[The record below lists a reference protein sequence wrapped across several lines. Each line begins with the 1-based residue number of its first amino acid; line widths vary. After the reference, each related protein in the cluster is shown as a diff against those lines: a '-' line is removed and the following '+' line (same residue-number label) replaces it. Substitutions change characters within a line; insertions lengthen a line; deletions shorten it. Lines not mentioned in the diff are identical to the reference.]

1 MPDLSNIR
9 AVARR
14 EYVTRSRTRAFR
26 LTTVVLLLATLAL
39 SQAPLLFRWIDAQ
52 AGPTTIEVSIGDSKP
67 AIDIPTQLAAIL
79 NTDPLAAA
87 TGGGSGG
94 NPSPPKYR
102 IEPVSVTGVDAAR
115 ARLAGEKHVA
125 GVLLVGRDATSKDL
139 VFTYV
144 TGAAATDRTAAT
156 IRQAL
161 GNIAVQDRL
170 AAAGISPPDQAKLF
184 SPPAFTTVSTKPAT
198 PGAPTPGNEVEAL
211 VSGLA
216 VGFVLAIV
224 LFLAII
230 IYGQWIAY
238 SVAEEK
244 TSRVMEVILGAASPF
259 ELLGG
264 KILGVGGLAITQ
276 YVIVFVPSLIA
287 ILFQSQIAAI
297 VLGGT
302 PGSVSLPAGLTP
314 SLLAAFGIFFVLGFA
329 LYSVLYAGAAALV
342 SRTEDINQIVAPMT
356 FLSTGGYLA
365 AVWSATGV
373 VAPDSPI
380 VVAMSFIPFFSPYL
394 MLSRLGAGQ
403 ATLLDVVIAIVLL
416 ALTVP
421 VALWV
426 AARLYAAGVLMYGQ
440 RPSVR
445 LLVRALRGV

>member
-14 EYVTRSRTRAFR
+14 EYVSRARTRAFR
-26 LTTVVLLLATLAL
+26 ATTVILVLATLAL
-39 SQAPLLFRWIDAQ
+39 SQAPLLFRWIDTIS
-52 AGPTTIEVSIGDSKP
+52 GPTMIEVSVGDSKP
-67 AIDIPTQLAAIL
+67 AVDIPTTLGVIL

-87 TGGGSGG
+87 TGGATGSSSGPAKFKVETTSDPDG
-94 NPSPPKYR
+94 AK
-102 IEPVSVTGVDAAR
+102 AR
-115 ARLAGEKHVA
+115 VADGKTAG
-125 GVLLVGRDATSKDL
+125 LLVVSRDPASKDL
-139 VFTYV
+139 AFTYV
-144 TGAAATDRTAAT
+144 TQATATDRTAAT
-156 IRQAL
+156 VRQAL
-161 GNIAVQDRL
+161 TSIAIQDRL
-170 AAAGISPPDQAKLF
+170 TNAGISPPDQAKLF
-184 SPPAFTTVSTKPAT
+184 AAPSYTVVAAK
-198 PGAPTPGNEVEAL
+198 PTPGGGPGPQTQLDAL

-264 KILGVGGLAITQ
+264 KIVGVGGLALTQ
-276 YVIVFVPSLIA
+276 YAIVFVPTIVA
-287 ILFQSQIAAI
+287 VLFQSQIAAF

-302 PGSVSLPAGLTP
+302 ASSVSLPAGLSVP
-314 SLLAAFGIFFVLGFA
+314 LLVAFGVFFVLGFA

-356 FLSTGGYLA
+356 FISTGGYLA
-365 AVWSATGV
+365 AVWSSTGV
-373 VAPDSPI
+373 IAPDSPI
-380 VVAMSFIPFFSPYL
+380 VVTMSFIPFFSPYL

-403 ATLLDVVIAIVLL
+403 ATLLDVSIAVVLL

-421 VALWV
+421 AALWV

-440 RPSVR
+440 RPSLR
-445 LLVRALRGV
+445 LLVRALRGG

>member
-1 MPDLSNIR
+1 MADLSNIR

-39 SQAPLLFRWIDAQ
+39 SQAPLLLQWLDQRN
-52 AGPTTIEVSIGDSKP
+52 GPTTIEVSVGDSNP
-67 AIDIPTQLAAIL
+67 AVDIPAQLAAIL
-79 NTDPLAAA
+79 NTNPIAAV
-87 TGGGSGG
+87 TGGQTAA
-94 NPSPPKYR
+94 PPKYR
-102 IEPVSVTGVDAAR
+102 VVTVTDPDAAK
-115 ARLAGEKHVA
+115 ARVADGNTAGF
-125 GVLLVGRDATSKDL
+125 LLVTRDAATKDL
-139 VFTYV
+139 VFTWV
-144 TGAAATDRTAAT
+144 TKSAVSDRLGPLV
-156 IRQAL
+156 RQAL
-161 GNIAVQDRL
+161 GSVAIQDRL
-170 AAAGISPPDQAKLF
+170 AAAGISPPDQTRLF
-184 SPPAFTTVSTKPAT
+184 APPAFSTVGTSASAGGPA
-198 PGAPTPGNEVEAL
+198 GGSEIDQL

-244 TSRVMEVILGAASPF
+244 TSRVMEVILGAATPF

-264 KILGVGGLAITQ
+264 KIIGVGGLALTQ
-276 YVIVFVPSLIA
+276 YAIVFLPTVVAVI
-287 ILFQSQIAAI
+287 FQSQIAAL

-302 PGSVSLPAGLTP
+302 ASAVSLPAGLSVP
-314 SLLAAFGIFFVLGFA
+314 LLIAFGVFFVLGFA
-329 LYSVLYAGAAALV
+329 LYSALYAGAAALV

-356 FLSTGGYLA
+356 MVSTAGYLA
-365 AVWSATGV
+365 AVWSSTGV
-373 VAPDSPI
+373 LAPDSKII
-380 VVAMSFIPFFSPYL
+380 VVMSYIPFFSPYV
-394 MLSRLGAGQ
+394 MLSRFGAGQ
-403 ATLLDVVIAIVLL
+403 ATLLDVAIAAVLL

-421 VALWV
+421 LALWV

-445 LLVRALRGV
+445 LLARALRGG